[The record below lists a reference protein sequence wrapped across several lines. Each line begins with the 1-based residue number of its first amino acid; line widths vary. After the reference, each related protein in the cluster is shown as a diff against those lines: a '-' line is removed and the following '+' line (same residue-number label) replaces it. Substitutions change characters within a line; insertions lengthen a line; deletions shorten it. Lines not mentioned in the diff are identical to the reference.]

1 MRSILVLLLASSVA
15 YGQFQPWLPQGG
27 PGPQMPGGF
36 NNGGNNWNGGQ
47 GQFPFQGGNQGPN
60 PLGGG
65 NPGPQIPNSGGNNWN
80 GGGQF
85 PNQGNNPFQGQFPNQ
100 GNNWNGGGRFPN
112 QGNNPFQGGNPGPQ
126 MNNNNPWSNN
136 NRGGWNNN
144 NGFGS
149 CSSPMS
155 SAFRDV
161 ALRMHNEFR
170 SYVAVGLQARNGF
183 YQGREIAPPASLM
196 YQLQYDCD
204 AEMYA
209 YRHVSTCD
217 QRASD
222 QGSRPGWKE
231 NFNVFQSSSSDELTA
246 IQNAIS
252 TWTGRLAT
260 EGLPSDM
267 IFSNNNRVFGPQSG
281 RLALARTLWGTNRRV
296 GCATQQCSGF
306 YFTSCMYSD
315 IVNTI
320 NTPIYPVGAVCSG
333 CTGGACTK
341 EYGLCQS

>member
-1 MRSILVLLLASSVA
+1 MASFSHGYRKEVQVNFQIEVIDSEVVVEM
-15 YGQFQPWLPQGG
+15 QFQAEPKE
-27 PGPQMPGGF
+27 
-36 NNGGNNWNGGQ
+36 
-47 GQFPFQGGNQGPN
+47 
-60 PLGGG
+60 
-65 NPGPQIPNSGGNNWN
+65 GPQIPNSGGNSWN

-100 GNNWNGGGRFPN
+100 GNNWNGGGNGRFPN

-155 SAFRDV
+155 STFRDV

-231 NFNVFQSSSSDELTA
+231 NFNVFQSSSSDELAA

-281 RLALARTLWGTNRRV
+281 RLALARKIPSLSSV
-296 GCATQQCSGF
+296 GSTA
-306 YFTSCMYSD
+306 
-315 IVNTI
+315 
-320 NTPIYPVGAVCSG
+320 AVRPLR
-333 CTGGACTK
+333 
-341 EYGLCQS
+341 LCQHLTNSDQVTGFAAKCEWVFAF

>member
-47 GQFPFQGGNQGPN
+47 GQFPNRGNRFGG
-60 PLGGG
+60 GGG
-65 NPGPQIPNSGGNNWN
+65 NA
-80 GGGQF
+80 
-85 PNQGNNPFQGQFPNQ
+85 GQFPNQ

-112 QGNNPFQGGNPGPQ
+112 QGNNPFQGGNP
-126 MNNNNPWSNN
+126 
-136 NRGGWNNN
+136 
-144 NGFGS
+144 GFGS